1 MKESQQIE
9 WKETWRDEFLK
20 WICGFANAEGGVLHI
35 GRNDRGVV
43 VGVPDAA
50 RLLEEIPNK
59 TRDILGIIVEVN
71 LREEGGKE
79 WLEIAVEPYPYPVSY
94 KGEYHL
100 RSGSTKQE
108 LKGAALDKFLL
119 RKQGRTW
126 DAVPVPQVKV
136 SDLSKAAVD
145 GFRKLARQSRRLDTS
160 VLREPAAGL
169 LEKLNL
175 MDGTHLK
182 RAAVLLYHR
191 DPERLITGAFLKI
204 GYFRSEADL
213 LYHDEVHGDLF
224 TQTQKAMEL
233 LLTKYLKAG
242 ITYRGIHRV
251 ESLPVPED
259 ALREALLNAIIHR
272 DYSVGSPIQIR
283 VYADRLK
290 IWNPGELPERWTVG
304 KLVGPHSS
312 RPYNPN
318 VANAFFRAGE
328 IEAWGRGIQ
337 RIYDACR
344 EAGTPPP
351 KIQYEPGDLWIEFPF
366 SPAYLAVVTSPVPRG
381 DGLGDGLG
389 DDAQSRLFRIIRAR
403 PTSSITELARQLK
416 ISTTAVEKTIK
427 RLKAKGVLKRV
438 GPAKGGHWEV
448 LK

>member
-1 MKESQQIE
+1 M
-9 WKETWRDEFLK
+9 
-20 WICGFANAEGGVLHI
+20 LHI

-79 WLEIAVEPYPYPVSY
+79 WLDIAVEPYPYPVSY

-242 ITYRGIHRV
+242 ISYRGIHRV
-251 ESLPVPED
+251 ESLPVPKTRCAKPCSTRSFIGITRWARRSRFASMRIASRSGILVNCRSGGPWASWWDRTRRVHTIRMWRMPFSVPGRSRHGGGAFSASTTPAARRERPHLKSSMNPETCGSSFRF
-259 ALREALLNAIIHR
+259 LR
-272 DYSVGSPIQIR
+272 PIWR
-283 VYADRLK
+283 
-290 IWNPGELPERWTVG
+290 
-304 KLVGPHSS
+304 SS
-312 RPYNPN
+312 RLRCPA
-318 VANAFFRAGE
+318 VMGWVMGWVMMRRAGFFGSSE
-328 IEAWGRGIQ
+328 LGQ
-337 RIYDACR
+337 RAASR
-344 EAGTPPP
+344 N
-351 KIQYEPGDLWIEFPF
+351 L
-366 SPAYLAVVTSPVPRG
+366 PAS
-381 DGLGDGLG
+381 
-389 DDAQSRLFRIIRAR
+389 
-403 PTSSITELARQLK
+403 
-416 ISTTAVEKTIK
+416 
-427 RLKAKGVLKRV
+427 
-438 GPAKGGHWEV
+438 
-448 LK
+448 